1 MNFEP
6 QGLIAGASIALYLL
20 ATAGLLRSATTRLWP
35 RFVGLAAIL
44 LHAIDVHNALII
56 DDTLHFSLAASFSL
70 FAWQCAL
77 LCWLLVLIRPIRH
90 LAIVIYVFCAVS
102 LALGWLPEA
111 SQSKAFAGG
120 WGLGSHVLLSLLAY
134 GLLTITALQALAV
147 HAQDRGLRQHQSPA
161 WVSRL
166 PALETMEQMLFQ
178 LMALGLFLLSLS
190 LLSGL
195 LFVDDLFA
203 QHLAHK
209 TFLSLFAW
217 LVFSTLLWGRWQFG
231 WRGRKAINWTLGG
244 YMSLLLAYF
253 GSRWVLEVLLGQ
265 NWG

>member
-1 MNFEP
+1 MNLEP
-6 QGLIAGASIALYLL
+6 QGLIAAASIALYLL
-20 ATAGLLRSATTRLWP
+20 ATVGLLRAASTRLWP

-44 LHAIDVHNALII
+44 LHALHVHNALII
-56 DDTLHFSLAASFSL
+56 DHALHFSLAASFSL

-77 LCWLLVLIRPIRH
+77 LCWLLAIARPMQH
-90 LAIVIYVFCAVS
+90 LGIVIYVFSAAA
-102 LALGWLPEA
+102 LALSWLPEA
-111 SQSKAFAGG
+111 SQSKAFTGG

-134 GLLTITALQALAV
+134 GLLTVTALQALAV

-161 WVSRL
+161 WLSRL

-203 QHLAHK
+203 QQLVHK

-231 WRGRKAINWTLGG
+231 WRGRKAINWALGG
-244 YMSLLLAYF
+244 YASLLLAYF
-253 GSRWVLEVLLGQ
+253 GSRWVLEVILGQ